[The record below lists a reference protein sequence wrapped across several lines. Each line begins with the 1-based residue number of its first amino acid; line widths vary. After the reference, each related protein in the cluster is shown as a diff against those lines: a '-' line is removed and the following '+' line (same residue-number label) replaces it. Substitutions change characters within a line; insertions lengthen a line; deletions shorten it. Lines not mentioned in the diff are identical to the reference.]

1 VKSSPEVIAQA
12 PVRHDVPSIEPAP
25 APECC
30 QSPTELARA
39 LAALKLNTEEILEHK
54 RQLEQLNSWFEV
66 ALDNMAR
73 GLSMFDAEQRLIV
86 CNKIYRDIY
95 GLPPELTL
103 PGTPLSD
110 IVRYHVRR
118 ETGAERA
125 EDISKQRKW
134 IEHHVA
140 ELKRGKTFSYV
151 QQMKDG
157 RTILVNNQPLPSGGW
172 STCRRTSP
180 RSSAPSNVSPG
191 SPATTR

>member
-1 VKSSPEVIAQA
+1 VKSSPKVIAQA
-12 PVRHDVPSIEPAP
+12 PVQHDVPSIEPAP
-25 APECC
+25 APECS

-39 LAALKLNTEEILEHK
+39 LSALELNTEEILEHK
-54 RQLEQLNSWFEV
+54 RQLEQLISWFEV

-73 GLSMFDAEQRLIV
+73 GLSMFDAEQRPIV

-95 GLPPELTL
+95 GLPRELTQ

-172 STCRRTSP
+172 VDLQEDITEKR
-180 RSSAPSNVSPG
+180 APSNVSPG